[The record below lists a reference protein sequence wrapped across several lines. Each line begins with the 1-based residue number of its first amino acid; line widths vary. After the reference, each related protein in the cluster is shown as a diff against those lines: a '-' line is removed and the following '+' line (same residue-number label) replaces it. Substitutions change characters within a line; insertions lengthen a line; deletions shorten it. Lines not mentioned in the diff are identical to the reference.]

1 MRAKSPPRLAVGRRR
16 HDDHAL
22 EWTRAAYPFKHV
34 HTDILADR
42 AAARLAAPALAAS
55 LWQDA

>member
-1 MRAKSPPRLAVGRRR
+1 MRAKSPRGWLWVGDDT
-16 HDDHAL
+16 DDHAL